1 MVVQMSAVYLLTTH
15 GVLHLTDLGFTRMQA
30 ASAIGNLI
38 LFSGFAR
45 LPIGFVGDRIEPRWI
60 MSIALAGMGVAMVGI
75 WKAPGN
81 LGALLAIVSIFG
93 LCFGSMVPILPSI
106 IGNYFGPSAF
116 APITGFLSPVMILI
130 GAPVPVLAGIIYDR
144 FGSYDIP
151 FIYVV
156 TLTLVSALLA
166 TALVPP
172 KKTKPPLEASAVGT
186 GGGS

>member
-1 MVVQMSAVYLLTTH
+1 M
-15 GVLHLTDLGFTRMQA
+15 TDLGFTRMQA

-38 LFSGFAR
+38 LCSGFAR

-60 MSIALAGMGVAMVGI
+60 MTIALAGMGVAMIGI
-75 WKAPGN
+75 WKAPEN
-81 LGALLAIVSIFG
+81 LGLLLAVVSI
-93 LCFGSMVPILPSI
+93 
-106 IGNYFGPSAF
+106 
-116 APITGFLSPVMILI
+116 
-130 GAPVPVLAGIIYDR
+130 PVLAGIIYVR